1 MCGSTVVSEIPAAL
15 GPLIVPRSA
24 STHWAKLLSC
34 KSPDGSKLTTYTY
47 DLNGNLIGIVGF
59 EPPNGTVAITT
70 TMTYDK
76 ENRLQVLDHNGAKT
90 TYTYD
95 GNGQK
100 RSENVSGALTTIVWD
115 GTDYLQER
123 T

>member
-1 MCGSTVVSEIPAAL
+1 MGNRTYATEWDAPTSTTYDLAGQSTTMAYGST
-15 GPLIVPRSA
+15 
-24 STHWAKLLSC
+24 
-34 KSPDGSKLTTYTY
+34 LTTYTY

-100 RSENVSGALTTIVWD
+100 RSENVSGTLTTIVWD

>member
-1 MCGSTVVSEIPAAL
+1 MNFTW
-15 GPLIVPRSA
+15 
-24 STHWAKLLSC
+24 TKDLL
-34 KSPDGSKLTTYTY
+34 YNV
-47 DLNGNLIGIVGF
+47 NGNLIGIVGF

-100 RSENVSGALTTIVWD
+100 RSENVLGALTTIVWE

>member
-1 MCGSTVVSEIPAAL
+1 MGNRTYSTEWDAPTTTTYDLAGQSTTMAYGST
-15 GPLIVPRSA
+15 
-24 STHWAKLLSC
+24 
-34 KSPDGSKLTTYTY
+34 LTTYTY
-47 DLNGNLIGIVGF
+47 DLNGNLVGIAGF

-90 TYTYD
+90 TYTYV

>member
-1 MCGSTVVSEIPAAL
+1 M
-15 GPLIVPRSA
+15 
-24 STHWAKLLSC
+24 
-34 KSPDGSKLTTYTY
+34 
-47 DLNGNLIGIVGF
+47 IGIVGF

-70 TMTYDK
+70 TMAYDK